1 MGKMSDLRSRFVN
14 RDLSWLQFNARVL
27 QEAEDERNPLIE
39 RLRFLGI
46 FSNNLDEFFRVR
58 YATIQRMSESD
69 DVKKVKETLGGWD
82 PNDLLHA
89 IQSEVNVLND
99 RVETTYAKLMV
110 ALELEG
116 IKIIDENDL
125 TQGQKDHIRK
135 FYIDKVSPTIFAM
148 ILQDHLPFP
157 ELNDA
162 SIYLAIRL
170 WPKLGGEPV
179 LSMVEV
185 PAEIHGRFIELPKYG
200 KNYLMFLDDVLRHNL
215 QYAYFLFPSQ
225 RIEAYTFK
233 ISRDAELDLDHHDV
247 SSTVLDRVRR
257 GLEDRQVGDPVR
269 MVYDRDMPADFL
281 AYLMGR
287 IGMQNS
293 DAVIAGGRYHNK
305 KDLMRFPNIGGAH
318 LEHPRLEPL
327 QHPDLDMEKSQMN
340 VVRQKDVLLFLPYHN
355 FLSLVRFLREA
366 AIDPSVT
373 KISITLY
380 RLASQSR
387 IVSALINAAKN
398 GKKVRVVIELQARF
412 DEENNLHY
420 LEKMRKVG
428 IEVQTGVEGL
438 KVHSKVVH
446 IERNTADGGKEYF
459 AVVGTGNFHEGSAKV
474 YTDYLLLTANPVIC
488 ADVARVFE
496 FLYEPY
502 KVIKYKELLVS
513 PHYSRSGI
521 IKCIDREIAH
531 AKKGKKAEIIMKFNS
546 LSSYDIGEKLY
557 EASKAG
563 VKVRLIVR
571 GVCCVRPGVKGL
583 SENIHVVSIVDRF
596 LEHSRVYYFANDG
609 DPKMYLAS
617 FDMMTRNLDL
627 RVEVGA
633 PVLDSRIQREIL
645 DHLDIQFRDN
655 VKARVY
661 DAEGRSVHRVAPGPR
676 IRSQMELYEYVK
688 KQAKKRKA

>member
-1 MGKMSDLRSRFVN
+1 MN

-58 YATIQRMSESD
+58 YATIQRMSDSD

-82 PNDLLHA
+82 PNDLLAA
-89 IQSEVNVLND
+89 IQAEVNVLND
-99 RVETTYAKLMV
+99 RVETTYRNLMV
-110 ALELEG
+110 ELEREG
-116 IKIIDENDL
+116 IKIIDEQDL

-185 PAEIHGRFIELPKYG
+185 PAEIHGRFISLPKYG
-200 KNYLMFLDDVLRHNL
+200 SNYLMFLDDVLRHNL
-215 QYAYFLFPSQ
+215 QYLFFLFPSQ

-305 KDLMRFPNIGGAH
+305 KDLMRFPNVGGPH

-327 QHPDLDMEKSQMN
+327 QHPDLDMEKSLMN

-366 AIDPSVT
+366 AIDLSVT

-380 RLASQSR
+380 RLAGQSR

-420 LEKMRKVG
+420 LEKMRKEG

-446 IERNTADGGKEYF
+446 IERTTADGDKEYF

-474 YTDYLLLTANPVIC
+474 YTDYHLLTANPVIC

-521 IKCIDREIAH
+521 IKCIDREIA
-531 AKKGKKAEIIMKFNS
+531 
-546 LSSYDIGEKLY
+546 
-557 EASKAG
+557 
-563 VKVRLIVR
+563 
-571 GVCCVRPGVKGL
+571 
-583 SENIHVVSIVDRF
+583 
-596 LEHSRVYYFANDG
+596 
-609 DPKMYLAS
+609 
-617 FDMMTRNLDL
+617 
-627 RVEVGA
+627 
-633 PVLDSRIQREIL
+633 
-645 DHLDIQFRDN
+645 
-655 VKARVY
+655 
-661 DAEGRSVHRVAPGPR
+661 
-676 IRSQMELYEYVK
+676 
-688 KQAKKRKA
+688 

>member
-1 MGKMSDLRSRFVN
+1 
-14 RDLSWLQFNARVL
+14 
-27 QEAEDERNPLIE
+27 
-39 RLRFLGI
+39 

-58 YATIQRMSESD
+58 YATIQRMSDSD

-82 PNDLLHA
+82 PNDLLAA
-89 IQSEVNVLND
+89 IQAEVNVLND
-99 RVETTYAKLMV
+99 RVETTYRNLMV
-110 ALELEG
+110 ELEREG
-116 IKIIDENDL
+116 IKIIDEQDL

-185 PAEIHGRFIELPKYG
+185 PAEIHGRFISLPKYG
-200 KNYLMFLDDVLRHNL
+200 SNYLMFLDDVLRHNL
-215 QYAYFLFPSQ
+215 QYLFFLFPSQ

-305 KDLMRFPNIGGAH
+305 KDLMRFPNVGGPH

-327 QHPDLDMEKSQMN
+327 QHPDLDMEKSLMN

-366 AIDPSVT
+366 AIDLSVT

-380 RLASQSR
+380 RLAGQSR

-420 LEKMRKVG
+420 LEKMRKEG

-446 IERNTADGGKEYF
+446 IERTTADGDKEYF

-474 YTDYLLLTANPVIC
+474 YTDYHLLTANPVIC

-531 AKKGKKAEIIMKFNS
+531 AKKGKKAEI
-546 LSSYDIGEKLY
+546 
-557 EASKAG
+557 
-563 VKVRLIVR
+563 
-571 GVCCVRPGVKGL
+571 
-583 SENIHVVSIVDRF
+583 
-596 LEHSRVYYFANDG
+596 
-609 DPKMYLAS
+609 
-617 FDMMTRNLDL
+617 
-627 RVEVGA
+627 
-633 PVLDSRIQREIL
+633 
-645 DHLDIQFRDN
+645 
-655 VKARVY
+655 
-661 DAEGRSVHRVAPGPR
+661 
-676 IRSQMELYEYVK
+676 
-688 KQAKKRKA
+688 

>member
-58 YATIQRMSESD
+58 YASIQRMSHSE
-69 DVKKVKETLGGWD
+69 DVKKVKETLGGWA
-82 PNDLLHA
+82 PNDLIQA
-89 IQSEVNVLND
+89 IQNEVNVLND
-99 RVETTYAKLMV
+99 RVELTYAKLM
-110 ALELEG
+110 AELEQNG
-116 IKIIDENDL
+116 VKLVDESEL
-125 TQGQKDHIRK
+125 TQGQKDFIRK
-135 FYIDKVSPTIFAM
+135 FYIEKVSPTVFAM

-162 SIYLAIRL
+162 TIYLAIRL
-170 WPKLGGEPV
+170 WPKRGGEPV
-179 LSMVEV
+179 LSLVEV

-200 KNYLMFLDDVLRHNL
+200 SNFLMFLDDVLRHNI

-233 ISRDAELDLDHHDV
+233 ISRDADLDLDHHDV
-247 SSTVLDRVRR
+247 SRTVLDRVRR
-257 GLEDRQVGDPVR
+257 GLEDRKVGDPVR
-269 MVYDRDMPADFL
+269 MVYDRDMPAEFL
-281 AYLMGR
+281 AYLIGR
-287 IGMQNS
+287 IGLENN

-305 KDLMRFPNIGGAH
+305 KDLMRFPNVGKPS

-327 QHPDLDMEKSQMN
+327 QHPDLDMERSLMH

-355 FLSLVRFLREA
+355 FLILVRFLREA
-366 AIDPSVT
+366 AIDMSVT
-373 KISITLY
+373 RISITLY

-387 IVSALINAAKN
+387 IISALINAAKN

-438 KVHSKVVH
+438 KVHSKIVH
-446 IERNTADGGKEYF
+446 IERVKPDGGLEHF
-459 AVVGTGNFHEGSAKV
+459 AVVGTGNFNEGSARF
-474 YTDYLLLTANPVIC
+474 YTDYHLLTANPTIC
-488 ADVARVFE
+488 ADLDKVFE
-496 FLYEPY
+496 FLYEPF
-502 KVIKYKELLVS
+502 KVVKYKELLVS
-513 PHYSRSGI
+513 PHYSRAGI
-521 IKCIDREIAH
+521 IKCLDREIAH
-531 AKKGKKAEIIMKFNS
+531 AKKGIKSEVIMKFNS
-546 LSSYDIGEKLY
+546 LSSFDIGEKLY

-563 VKVRLIVR
+563 VKVRLLVR

-583 SENIHVVSIVDRF
+583 SENIEVVSIIDRF
-596 LEHSRVYYFANDG
+596 LEHSRVYYFSNG
-609 DPKMYLAS
+609 GKPLMYLAS

-627 RVEVGA
+627 RVEVAA
-633 PVLDSRIQREIL
+633 PVLDPRIQREIM
-645 DHLDIQFRDN
+645 DHLEIQFRDN

-661 DAEGRSVHRVAPGPR
+661 DEQGRSVYRSVPGPR

-688 KQAKKRKA
+688 KQAKKRRA

>member
-58 YATIQRMSESD
+58 YATIQRMSDSD

-82 PNDLLHA
+82 PNDLLAA
-89 IQSEVNVLND
+89 IQAEVNVLND
-99 RVETTYAKLMV
+99 RVETAYANLMV
-110 ALELEG
+110 ELEREG
-116 IKIIDENDL
+116 IKIIDEQDL

-170 WPKLGGEPV
+170 WPKMGGEPV

-185 PAEIHGRFIELPKYG
+185 PAEIHGRFISLPKYG
-200 KNYLMFLDDVLRHNL
+200 SNYLMFLDDVLRHNL
-215 QYAYFLFPSQ
+215 QYLFFLFPSQ

-305 KDLMRFPNIGGAH
+305 KDLMRFPNVGGPH

-327 QHPDLDMEKSQMN
+327 QHPDLDMEKSLMN

-366 AIDPSVT
+366 AIDLSVT

-380 RLASQSR
+380 RLAGQSR

-420 LEKMRKVG
+420 LEKMRKEG

-446 IERNTADGGKEYF
+446 IERTTADGEKEYF

-474 YTDYLLLTANPVIC
+474 YTDYHLLTANPVIC

-502 KVIKYKELLVS
+502 RVIKYKELLVS

-531 AKKGKKAEIIMKFNS
+531 AKKGKKA
-546 LSSYDIGEKLY
+546 
-557 EASKAG
+557 
-563 VKVRLIVR
+563 
-571 GVCCVRPGVKGL
+571 
-583 SENIHVVSIVDRF
+583 
-596 LEHSRVYYFANDG
+596 
-609 DPKMYLAS
+609 
-617 FDMMTRNLDL
+617 
-627 RVEVGA
+627 
-633 PVLDSRIQREIL
+633 
-645 DHLDIQFRDN
+645 
-655 VKARVY
+655 
-661 DAEGRSVHRVAPGPR
+661 
-676 IRSQMELYEYVK
+676 
-688 KQAKKRKA
+688 